1 MFTTNVGTADRL
13 IRLLVGAA
21 LVVLGFVVAL
31 GVWKWVVIIV
41 GAVLVATAF
50 MKFCPIYAV
59 LRLRTDK

>member
-13 IRLLVGAA
+13 IRLLAGAA